1 MGKQNNTEIHG
12 EIAVGKSRSSLQ
24 ARGLPDTE
32 LEFAQHGLQAEAAWA
47 RVRVGGSPFE
57 PTFGS
62 RAQ

>member
-12 EIAVGKSRSSLQ
+12 ESAVGKSRSSLQ

-47 RVRVGGSPFE
+47 RVRA
-57 PTFGS
+57 S
-62 RAQ
+62 R